1 VAQGDVPLDAIRIG
15 HLDADLF
22 DPRCTWL
29 RHRGI
34 GADGAVLVR
43 PDRFV
48 AWRSLAVSEDSRSE
62 LATALGHILG
72 RSLEAR
78 VPVGAS
84 AV

>member
-1 VAQGDVPLDAIRIG
+1 LDGRSQSVQSLSPGVNIAG
-15 HLDADLF
+15 ASS
-22 DPRCTWL
+22 TWL

-34 GADGAVLVR
+34 GADGVVLVR

-48 AWRSLAVSEDSRSE
+48 AWRSLAGSEDPRSE
-62 LATALGHILG
+62 LATALGQILG